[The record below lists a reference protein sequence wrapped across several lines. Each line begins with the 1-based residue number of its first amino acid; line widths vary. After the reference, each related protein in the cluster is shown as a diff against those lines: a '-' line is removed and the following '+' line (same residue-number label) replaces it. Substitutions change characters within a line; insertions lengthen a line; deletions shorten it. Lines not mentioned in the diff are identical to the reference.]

1 MTLTE
6 YDRVTADVAFSG
18 LAGYAIKLYGMAY
31 ILCITEESSFGDTHF
46 TPGTWFMDGGIM
58 YTKSWSCLPPVL
70 TEIVHKIPIK
80 YLPEEVT
87 KEREIEVI
95 SDETIDFICGRLS
108 GWQEDNDII
117 TDENNSV
124 LLFTNY

>member
-1 MTLTE
+1 M
-6 YDRVTADVAFSG
+6 S
-18 LAGYAIKLYGMAY
+18 YA
-31 ILCITEESSFGDTHF
+31 SSAID
-46 TPGTWFMDGGIM
+46 
-58 YTKSWSCLPPVL
+58 L
-70 TEIVHKIPIK
+70 
-80 YLPEEVT
+80 EEVRNKISNWSNEQSGST
-87 KEREIEVI
+87 KNYPSINAMEEYVNNQVNSTLKEVI